1 MYENE
6 WKYIG
11 EKSLYKYQKKG
22 KGAHFLLKFPHFN
35 ENTLKKIMFN
45 GLLTVYFLKCMIQYA
60 DFAVYFKSD
69 PI

>member
-1 MYENE
+1 MRMNENILV
-6 WKYIG
+6 KN
-11 EKSLYKYQKKG
+11 LYTISKKG

-45 GLLTVYFLKCMIQYA
+45 GLLTVYFKKCMIQHA
-60 DFAVYFKSD
+60 DFTEYLIIN